1 MANLTREQILA
12 RKLGND
18 VVTLPDGSTVAIRAV
33 SHKLVLESQKIDDPN
48 ERTAF
53 LIAHSMTDPVLS
65 YEDVLSWSESG
76 DAGDIVTLTERVQE
90 LSRLTEGAGKSRVPR
105 ARKRS

>member
-33 SHKLVLESQKIDDPN
+33 SHKLVLASQQMADPN

-53 LIAHSMTDPVLS
+53 LISAAMTDPALS
-65 YEDVLSWSESG
+65 YEDVLAWSENG

-90 LSRLTEGAGKSRVPR
+90 LSRLTEGAGKSSVPR
-105 ARKRS
+105 TRKRS